1 MPFHVTPAVAV
12 AAAGGLAPGS
22 AEVQLRDAF
31 LSAYS
36 GPAEKVSMGIPAMV
50 GSEAALA
57 HTNLMV
63 MHGSELHV
71 QNCSLDAAY
80 FS

>member
-1 MPFHVTPAVAV
+1 MIEGQLPERRGARKITPTVPHSTATPFHVTPAVAV

-50 GSEAALA
+50 GSEAA
-57 HTNLMV
+57 
-63 MHGSELHV
+63 
-71 QNCSLDAAY
+71 
-80 FS
+80 